1 MTRPALV
8 AGRRIQLFD
17 MVLGLS
23 RALDLLH
30 TSIGDHHLRVAYI
43 ACCIAE
49 ELGLSPT
56 DIQTTL
62 IAGALHDAGTVSS
75 PQRLGLLDHA
85 LINYEI
91 HETAVFE
98 DIHEHGRKGFE
109 LLRDFP
115 PFAAAASAVRFH
127 HVEWEFGRG
136 AVYGGEPVPPVAAI
150 LLVADRIAI
159 LPDARSNILEQ
170 VAAIRK
176 AIAADSG
183 KRFMP
188 EAVAAFQEASMRESF
203 WLDIASEYKEVIIRD
218 RFGGHEVDLDIDALL
233 RLSKVFGKIVDYR
246 SHFTATHSSSVAVV
260 AHALGTHLGLSDETN
275 KLLMIAG
282 YLHDLGKLAVPPML
296 LDKPGKLTDQEIL
309 LIKQHPYYTYRI
321 LSAVAGLE
329 TITTWASLHH
339 ERLDRKGYPF
349 RPKTIPLEARIVAVA
364 DVFTAITEDRPY
376 RKGMDQARSL
386 NTLERMAAECA
397 IDREIVAVL
406 RRNSQEIRKLVTG
419 PQNWFSLPN
428 SLISPVIAGVQTTW
442 CGIDVNVD

>member
-8 AGRRIQLFD
+8 AGRRIRLFD

-49 ELGLSPT
+49 ELGFTPT
-56 DIQTTL
+56 DIQTAL
-62 IAGALHDAGTVSS
+62 IAGALHDAGTASS

-85 LINYEI
+85 LVNYEI

-136 AVYGGEPVPPVAAI
+136 ERHDGEPVPPVAAI

-159 LPDARSNILEQ
+159 LPDVRRNILEQ
-170 VAAIRK
+170 AGAIRD

-188 EAVAAFQEASMRESF
+188 EAVAAFQEASVRESF
-203 WLDIASEYKEVIIRD
+203 WLDIGSAYKEAIIRD
-218 RFGGHEVDLDIDALL
+218 RFGGQEVDLDIDALL
-233 RLSKVFGKIVDYR
+233 SLSQVFGKIVDYR
-246 SHFTATHSSSVAVV
+246 SHLTATHSSSVAVV
-260 AHALGTHLGLSDETN
+260 AQALGRHLGISAENN

-296 LDKPGKLTDQEIL
+296 LDKPGKLTDQELL
-309 LIKQHPYYTYRI
+309 LIKQHPYDTYRI

-329 TITTWASLHH
+329 SITTWASLHH

-349 RPKTIPLEARIVAVA
+349 RPKEIPLEARIVAVA

-376 RKGMDQARSL
+376 RKGMDLARSL
-386 NTLERMAAECA
+386 VTLEHMVADLA
-397 IDREIVAVL
+397 IDGEIVSVL
-406 RRNSQEIRKLVTG
+406 RSNALEIRGLITG
-419 PQNWFSLPN
+419 SH
-428 SLISPVIAGVQTTW
+428 
-442 CGIDVNVD
+442 